1 MHISYVNYQWKVPA
15 SMFCS
20 KYNNIL
26 LGDCFMCIVVSQQV
40 RFWFTIDNH
49 MERDLVI

>member
-1 MHISYVNYQWKVPA
+1 MHISYVNYQWKVLRA
-15 SMFCS
+15 SS
-20 KYNNIL
+20 AANIL
-26 LGDCFMCIVVSQQV
+26 LGDCFMCIVVSQQA